1 MSQNLNYAHPSVPRS
16 PGGARRS
23 AGRSGKRWGFPVC
36 WVLGWLLLW
45 SAGRVAAAPG
55 VDLAS
60 PPELSFDSIVKLVFT
75 RNPTVRASREEME
88 AARHGLDEFRANLS
102 RLEPFVEFRSDL
114 SDFPNRRDAFGNT
127 VETVV
132 GLKKETFE
140 GAVLSTEV
148 GGAYSRYEF
157 GPFMDGST
165 DVEAGSGALVRT
177 RLEMPFLGSRRRQ
190 ERIIAQAFQE
200 STARKAQLDYLKN
213 YSGVVDDAL
222 EFFNEAVYYQ
232 ALVEVYDRYAS
243 DLAKI
248 LADSRLPAG
257 DQARVESVRG
267 SAESSRNLY
276 ASRGKEDT
284 EILRSYLALAPGTP
298 LQIRVPEYRVSPFAD
313 SADDPAKLAALLDRA
328 RENNPAFTVLR
339 DAKNNAELQRQR
351 AINGRYDVTAFLEGT
366 TFPLGSQSFDNR
378 FRGWTA
384 GGGLN
389 VRLNDRRVLKSSQ
402 LKAEAEIRQFEA
414 EIEAEELRLRRRITT
429 ETRALLD
436 NDRNRTQIMEVIRKK
451 AQEFE
456 GRLQEYFEGKIN
468 IDQLVD
474 TRSGLASSE
483 TTLAS
488 NWYHSA
494 NRESRLLLATGKAYE
509 LVGLKVKTAASNTLS
524 R

>member
-1 MSQNLNYAHPSVPRS
+1 
-16 PGGARRS
+16 
-23 AGRSGKRWGFPVC
+23 
-36 WVLGWLLLW
+36 
-45 SAGRVAAAPG
+45 
-55 VDLAS
+55 
-60 PPELSFDSIVKLVFT
+60 
-75 RNPTVRASREEME
+75 
-88 AARHGLDEFRANLS
+88 
-102 RLEPFVEFRSDL
+102 
-114 SDFPNRRDAFGNT
+114 
-127 VETVV
+127 
-132 GLKKETFE
+132 
-140 GAVLSTEV
+140 
-148 GGAYSRYEF
+148 
-157 GPFMDGST
+157 
-165 DVEAGSGALVRT
+165 
-177 RLEMPFLGSRRRQ
+177 
-190 ERIIAQAFQE
+190 
-200 STARKAQLDYLKN
+200 
-213 YSGVVDDAL
+213 
-222 EFFNEAVYYQ
+222 
-232 ALVEVYDRYAS
+232 LVEVYDRYAS

-366 TFPLGSQSFDNR
+366 TFPLGSQSFDDR
-378 FRGWTA
+378 FRGWTV

-414 EIEAEELRLRRRITT
+414 EIEAEELRVRRRITT

-456 GRLQEYFEGKIN
+456 SRLQEYFEGKIN

-474 TRSGLASSE
+474 TRSGLTSSE

-488 NWYHSA
+488 NWYYSA